1 MRASAHASLLAAAR
15 KGLRDGTLSLPM
27 PFAIVASLL
36 VHAVVLSITFSGAQ
50 PTPNIE
56 DRNLEVVLVN
66 ARRERAPEQADVL
79 AQTNLDGGGPVS
91 EQAVTSTPTP
101 VMPSQ
106 QEGNAPTEQ
115 RRIAAPAPRPVAPA
129 PNQTTLPTVEPAER
143 LRPQPSPRPEPRP
156 APVRQPPPA
165 AVPEPDA
172 PPPAATDLAAEP
184 PQPQRPA
191 EPARDPAEP
200 TVALNAPRPEPPSTT
215 FTAAIKPLA
224 LPEEAASAPATDAAR
239 VTMALSAPESAR
251 READTNATT
260 PIVSA
265 PDPRP
270 RRATRAVPEGAQRAP
285 ASGQA
290 PVAEST
296 DAASAPPRQRPESSA
311 ESAAEPTA
319 GDSQATP
326 APAPIPQPTSAPSTP
341 TNPAPPSQ
349 PAPVARAPQIPQ
361 APAPPP
367 EPPAAPDVSGLDLMD
382 SIAAVAKLEAR
393 IGRKLDEY
401 SKRPRKV
408 HIGTRAK
415 EYRFAQYAEDW
426 RQKVERI
433 GTLNYPDDAR
443 GRIYGSLV
451 MTVEIRADGTL
462 ERVEID
468 RSSGHDVLDR
478 AAAEIVR
485 MAAPYAPFP
494 PDIRDDTDRVV
505 ITRTWT
511 FTNSE
516 QVHTR

>member
-15 KGLRDGTLSLPM
+15 KGLRDGTISLPM

-79 AQTNLDGGGPVS
+79 AQANLDGGGPVS
-91 EQAVTSTPTP
+91 EQALTSTPTP
-101 VMPSQ
+101 VLPSRQ
-106 QEGNAPTEQ
+106 DGNAPTAQ
-115 RRIAAPAPRPVAPA
+115 RRIAAPPPRPVAPDPDEA
-129 PNQTTLPTVEPAER
+129 KLPTVEPTAR
-143 LRPQPSPRPEPRP
+143 LRPQPSPRPEPQA

-165 AVPEPDA
+165 VEPEPAA
-172 PPPAATDLAAEP
+172 PPPDATELSSEA
-184 PQPQRPA
+184 PQPQRPDETRP
-191 EPARDPAEP
+191 EPAAP
-200 TVALNAPRPEPPSTT
+200 TVALDAPRPEPPSTT
-215 FTAAIKPLA
+215 FTAAIKPLT
-224 LPEEAASAPATDAAR
+224 LPEPASAPATDAER
-239 VTMALSAPESAR
+239 VTMALSAPEPAR
-251 READTNATT
+251 RTPETSSKAPVLSAADQRERRTSAAAPSTVPGTPQRPPPPREAPA
-260 PIVSA
+260 PSA
-265 PDPRP
+265 PEPAKAPAAPTRSDPEAKPRP
-270 RRATRAVPEGAQRAP
+270 
-285 ASGQA
+285 
-290 PVAEST
+290 
-296 DAASAPPRQRPESSA
+296 
-311 ESAAEPTA
+311 AAEQ
-319 GDSQATP
+319 D
-326 APAPIPQPTSAPSTP
+326 PAPIPEPPTTQPTPAD
-341 TNPAPPSQ
+341 PAPPSQ
-349 PAPVARAPQIPQ
+349 PAPVARAPERPET
-361 APAPPP
+361 PVPPP
-367 EPPAAPDVSGLDLMD
+367 EPPAAPKVSGQDLMD

-393 IGRKLDEY
+393 IGRQLDEY

-408 HIGTRAK
+408 HIGTRAR

-485 MAAPYAPFP
+485 MAAPYSPFP

-511 FTNSE
+511 FTNSD
-516 QVHTR
+516 QLQTR